1 MTAPAL
7 PAPALPSWPE
17 PAPAKPLWLVTL
29 ADLAL
34 LLVGFFV
41 LLQASEKPRAVTD
54 ALRRSFGGHAAP
66 QAAAPPPMP
75 VMAAGLLDFAPGSA
89 ALPGSPAA
97 VLAWAREAARDPRVA
112 LTVTGS
118 TDGSAA
124 DVDAATGSAAI
135 LAADRARALAA
146 VLAPVS
152 RRITVTTATRPGR
165 RAAIVT
171 LAFAGDAPA
180 GSEPRTDHHNGY
192 QP

>member
-1 MTAPAL
+1 MIDPAAPT
-7 PAPALPSWPE
+7 WPE

-41 LLQASEKPRAVTD
+41 LLQASDHPRVVAE
-54 ALRRSFGGHAAP
+54 ALRAQFGGERAAP
-66 QAAAPPPMP
+66 AP
-75 VMAAGLLDFAPGSA
+75 VMASGMLDFAAGGATLPEDPA
-89 ALPGSPAA
+89 AL
-97 VLAWAREAARDPRVA
+97 VAWAREATRDPRIA

-118 TDGSAA
+118 VDGSRA
-124 DVDAATGSAAI
+124 DVDPSTGSGAI

-152 RRITVTTATRPGR
+152 PRITITTSTTPGR

-171 LAFAGDAPA
+171 LAFAGEHKEMP
-180 GSEPRTDHHNGY
+180 
-192 QP
+192 

>member
-1 MTAPAL
+1 MTTLAAPT
-7 PAPALPSWPE
+7 WPD

-41 LLQASEKPRAVTD
+41 LLHASEKPHAVTD
-54 ALRRSFGGHAAP
+54 ALRRSFGGATAPAATP
-66 QAAAPPPMP
+66 APPMP

-89 ALPGSPAA
+89 ALPDSPAA
-97 VLAWAREAARDPRVA
+97 VVAWAREAARDPRVA
-112 LTVTGS
+112 MTVTGS

-124 DVDAATGSAAI
+124 DVDPATGSAAI

-152 RRITVTTATRPGR
+152 RRITLTTATRPGR

-180 GSEPRTDHHNGY
+180 RTEP
-192 QP
+192 QPEPQHGHQP